1 MHGMKPLL
9 PILFLAAAPLIA
21 AEADDLLAK
30 ATAGDA
36 AAQLA
41 LGQAH
46 VSGKGATKDPK
57 AAIEWLTKAAD
68 QRNLEAQLALGKLYL
83 GGSGVPKNGIESAK
97 WYRLAADQG
106 STTAQIQLARMHL
119 AGTGVSKD
127 EVEACKWAKIAF
139 VKGDK
144 QAKGLL
150 EHLYQKLDGQ
160 QVAKA
165 EALARE
171 ILDRKPA
178 GTEGVPLVAPP
189 LEPEK
194 PEKP

>member
-1 MHGMKPLL
+1 MHGMKSLL
-9 PILFLAAAPLIA
+9 PVLFLAATPLIA
-21 AEADDLLAK
+21 ADDLLPK
-30 ATAGDA
+30 ANAGDP

-46 VSGKGATKDPK
+46 LTGKGATKDTK
-57 AAIEWLTKAAD
+57 AAIEWLAKAAD
-68 QRNLEAQLALGKLYL
+68 QGNTDARLALGKLYL
-83 GGSGVPKNGIESAK
+83 GGSGVPKNSTESAK
-97 WYRLAADQG
+97 WYRLAAEQG
-106 STTAQIQLARMHL
+106 DTTAQVQLARMHL

-139 VKGDK
+139 AKGDK

-150 EHLYQKLDGQ
+150 DHLYQRLDGRQ
-160 QVAKA
+160 TAKA

-178 GTEGVPLVAPP
+178 AAEGVPLVAPP
-189 LEPEK
+189 LEPDAE
-194 PEKP
+194 